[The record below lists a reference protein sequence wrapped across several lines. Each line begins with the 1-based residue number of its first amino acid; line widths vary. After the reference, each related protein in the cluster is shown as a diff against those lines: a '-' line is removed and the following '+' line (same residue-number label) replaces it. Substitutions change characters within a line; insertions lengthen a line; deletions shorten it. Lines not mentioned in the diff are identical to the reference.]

1 MIYAIAIIL
10 IAEFLVL
17 TIYGPGTWGKR
28 AWNILIALDQL
39 VNAWAGGDPDETLS
53 SRAAKRVHKRGW
65 YWFARIL
72 DKIDP
77 GHMARSREDDEGG
90 RSAWD

>member
-1 MIYAIAIIL
+1 LTYAIAIIL

-17 TIYGPGTWGKR
+17 TIYGPGAWGKR
-28 AWNILIALDQL
+28 
-39 VNAWAGGDPDETLS
+39 AWAGGDPDETLS
-53 SRAAKRVHKRGW
+53 SRAAKRAHKRGW

-90 RSAWD
+90 RSAWE